1 MPALPHPVDDP
12 HFVTD
17 LRERMLQFARL
28 QLGDHHQAEDAVQEA
43 LEGAM
48 KNATSFHGKAAW
60 RTWVFAILRHKIADL
75 LRHRYNTREFLQCG
89 FGDEQNFESL
99 FDEKGYWPAGE
110 LPARWHNPDQSMEQE
125 QFWVIFELC
134 LTHLPEHH
142 SRAFMMREFIGLET
156 QEICLAMAVTVSN
169 LNVMLWRARM
179 RLRECLSQRWF
190 DNRSKNAELS

>member
-1 MPALPHPVDDP
+1 MFFL
-12 HFVTD
+12 T
-17 LRERMLQFARL
+17 LRTEMLQFARL
-28 QLGDHHQAEDAVQEA
+28 QLSDHHQAEDAVQEA

-75 LRHRYNTREFLQCG
+75 LRNRYNTREVLQCG
-89 FGDEQNFESL
+89 LEDEQNFESL

-110 LPARWHNPDQSMEQE
+110 LPTRWHNPDQSMEQE
-125 QFWVIFELC
+125 QFWAIFELC
-134 LTHLPEHH
+134 LTHIPERHA
-142 SRAFMMREFIGLET
+142 RAFMMREFIGLET

-190 DNRSKNAELS
+190 DHRNKNAELS